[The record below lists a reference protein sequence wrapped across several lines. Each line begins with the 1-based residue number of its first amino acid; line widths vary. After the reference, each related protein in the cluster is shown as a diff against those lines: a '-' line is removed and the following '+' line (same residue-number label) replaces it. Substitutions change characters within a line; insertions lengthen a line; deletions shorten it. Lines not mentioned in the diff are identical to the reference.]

1 MKNLKY
7 TFSAFFL
14 IFLCAV
20 SYTQEKTYTETN
32 TEISAAVGENFTVSL
47 ESNQST
53 GYSWSLGM
61 ISDNSQV
68 VVAGMDYDLPENSQT
83 GQGGAEVWHLKA
95 VAPGNVKLMF
105 YYSRS
110 WEKEAPAKTI
120 TYNVTVK

>member
-7 TFSAFFL
+7 TFTVFFF

-20 SYTQEKTYTETN
+20 SYTQEKTYTAADS
-32 TEISAAVGENFTVSL
+32 EISAEVGENFTVSL

-53 GYSWSLGM
+53 GYSWSVGM
-61 ISDNSQV
+61 IADNSQI
-68 VVAGMDYDLPENSQT
+68 VVAGMDYDLPDGAKT

-95 VAPGNVKLMF
+95 VAPGNVKLIF

-110 WEKEAPAKTI
+110 WEKDAPAKTI
-120 TYNVTVK
+120 TYSVTIK

>member
-1 MKNLKY
+1 MKNLNLSASLVALMLLCF
-7 TFSAFFL
+7 TSFS
-14 IFLCAV
+14 
-20 SYTQEKTYTETN
+20 QEKTYTAADS
-32 TEISAAVGENFTVSL
+32 EINAEIGENFTVSL

-61 ISDNSQV
+61 ISDNSQI
-68 VVAGMDYDLPENSQT
+68 VVAGMDYDLPESSQT

-95 VAPGNVKLMF
+95 VSPGNIKLMF